1 MKQVMVVGGGISGL
15 TAAVDLARLGMA
27 VELVENSGS
36 LGGHAAQ
43 LSCKATDRCVAC
55 GACVVEEKIRQATG
69 DANIRV
75 HLNSSVVNNS
85 SSNEVNRRK
94 RFDVTLKQDQEMQHI
109 EVDAVLI
116 ASGFAP
122 FHPANKPYGYGRFEN
137 VMTTLELDLM
147 LRKSGAVKRPSDA
160 AFPRNMAFIQCVGS
174 RDSSLGHLW
183 CSKIC
188 CGAALRM
195 ASCIQKRQPGM
206 KPTFFYVDVQNFGKN
221 FQACYADAQQHILI
235 RSIPADVLK
244 TADDRLKLSYFD
256 PDTQAYQEAV
266 FDMVILSVGLTPSE
280 STRNLAAMLNI
291 DMDSFAYARKTPA
304 LVADTR
310 ASAIPLPDG
319 VFAAGAAL
327 EPMSIA
333 ESVLSAGKAASD
345 IFHYMKS

>member
-1 MKQVMVVGGGISGL
+1 MNPSMKQIMVIGGGISGL
-15 TAAVDLARLGMA
+15 CAAVDLARLG
-27 VELVENSGS
+27 VVVDLVENSGS

-43 LSCKATDRCVAC
+43 LSCKAADRCVAC
-55 GACVVEEKIRQATG
+55 GACMVEEKIRQATG

-75 HLNSSVVNNS
+75 HLNAGVDKVD
-85 SSNEVNRRK
+85 RQK
-94 RFDVTLKQDQEMQHI
+94 RFEVTLKQDRKMQLI
-109 EVDAVLI
+109 EVDAVLM

-137 VMTTLELDLM
+137 VMTTLELDRM
-147 LRKSGAVKRPSDA
+147 LRRSGTVKRPSDA

-174 RDSSLGHLW
+174 RDSTLGHLW

-195 ASCIQKRQPGM
+195 ARCIQNRQPGM
-206 KPTFFYVDVQNFGKN
+206 EATFFYIDVQNFGKN
-221 FQACYADAQQHILI
+221 FQAYYADTRQQVRMI

-244 TADDRLKLSYFD
+244 TADDRLRLSYFD

-266 FDMVILSVGLTPSE
+266 FDMVILSIGLMPSE
-280 STRNLAAMLNI
+280 STRNLAAMLNV
-291 DMDSFAYARKTPA
+291 DMDGFEYARKETV
-304 LVADTR
+304 L
-310 ASAIPLPDG
+310 LPEG
-319 VFAAGAAL
+319 VFAAGTVL

-345 IFHYMKS
+345 IFHYLETSSQI

>member
-1 MKQVMVVGGGISGL
+1 MNPSGKQMMVIGGGITGIS
-15 TAAVDLARLGMA
+15 AAVDLARLG
-27 VELVENSGS
+27 VTVFLVENSGS
-36 LGGHAAQ
+36 LGGHAAR

-55 GACVVEEKIRQATG
+55 GACMVEEKIRQATSN
-69 DANIRV
+69 ANIRIY
-75 HLNSSVVNNS
+75 LNTRVDKID
-85 SSNEVNRRK
+85 RDK
-94 RFDVTLKQDQEMQHI
+94 RFEVTLKQDGQMPHI
-109 EVDAVLI
+109 DVDAILM

-122 FHPANKPYGYGRFEN
+122 FHPVNKPYGYGRFEN
-137 VMTTLELDLM
+137 VMTSLELDRM
-147 LRKSGAVKRPSDA
+147 LRQSGAVTRPSDSQ
-160 AFPRNMAFIQCVGS
+160 FPRNMAFIQCVGS

-195 ASCIQKRQPGM
+195 ARCIQNRQQGM
-206 KPTFFYVDVQNFGKN
+206 EATFFYIDVQNFGKN
-221 FQACYADAQQHILI
+221 FQIYYADSRQRVRMI

-266 FDMVILSVGLTPSE
+266 FDMVILSIGLMPSE

-291 DMDSFAYARKTPA
+291 DMAGFAYARKTP
-304 LVADTR
+304 
-310 ASAIPLPDG
+310 IPLPEG

-333 ESVLSAGKAASD
+333 ESILSAGKAAGNIYRYLETS
-345 IFHYMKS
+345 SQT

>member
-15 TAAVDLARLGMA
+15 SAAVDLARLGIA
-27 VELVENSGS
+27 VDLVENSGS

-55 GACVVEEKIRQATG
+55 GTCVVEEKIRQATN

-75 HLNSSVVNNS
+75 HLNSSVVSNNINN
-85 SSNEVNRRK
+85 NEVNRRK

-147 LRKSGAVKRPSDA
+147 LRKSGVVKRPSDA

-195 ASCIQKRQPGM
+195 ASCIQNRQPGM
-206 KPTFFYVDVQNFGKN
+206 KSTFFYIDVQNFGKN
-221 FQACYADAQQHILI
+221 FQTYYADVQQHILI

-256 PDTQAYQEAV
+256 PDTQAYQESI

-291 DMDSFAYARKTPA
+291 DMDGFAYARKTP
-304 LVADTR
+304 V
-310 ASAIPLPDG
+310 PLPYG

>member
-1 MKQVMVVGGGISGL
+1 MNPSMKQIMVIGGGISGL
-15 TAAVDLARLGMA
+15 CAAVDLARLG
-27 VELVENSGS
+27 VVVNLVENSGS

-43 LSCKATDRCVAC
+43 LSCKAADRCVAC
-55 GACVVEEKIRQATG
+55 GACMVEEKIRQATG

-75 HLNSSVVNNS
+75 HLNADVDKVD
-85 SSNEVNRRK
+85 RRK
-94 RFDVTLKQDQEMQHI
+94 RFEVTLKQDRIMQHI
-109 EVDAVLI
+109 EVDAVLM

-122 FHPANKPYGYGRFEN
+122 FHPTNKPYGYGRFEN
-137 VMTTLELDLM
+137 VMTTLELDRM
-147 LRKSGAVKRPSDA
+147 LRQSGTVKRPSDA

-174 RDSSLGHLW
+174 RDSTLGHLW

-195 ASCIQKRQPGM
+195 ARCIQNRQPGM
-206 KPTFFYVDVQNFGKN
+206 EATFFYIDVQNFGKN
-221 FQACYADAQQHILI
+221 FQAYYADTRQQVRMI

-266 FDMVILSVGLTPSE
+266 FDMAILSIGLMPSE
-280 STRNLAAMLNI
+280 STRNLAAMLNV
-291 DMDSFAYARKTPA
+291 DMDGFEYARKETV
-304 LVADTR
+304 L
-310 ASAIPLPDG
+310 LPEG
-319 VFAAGAAL
+319 VFAVGTVL

-345 IFHYMKS
+345 IFHYLETSSRI

>member
-15 TAAVDLARLGMA
+15 SAAVDLARLGIA
-27 VELVENSGS
+27 VDLVENSGL

-43 LSCKATDRCVAC
+43 LSCKATDHCVSC
-55 GACVVEEKIRQATG
+55 GACVVEEKIRQATN

-75 HLNSSVVNNS
+75 HLNSSVDK
-85 SSNEVNRRK
+85 VNRRN

-147 LRKSGAVKRPSDA
+147 MRKSGTVKRPSDA

-195 ASCIQKRQPGM
+195 ASCIQNRQPGM
-206 KPTFFYVDVQNFGKN
+206 KSTFFYIDVQNFGKN
-221 FQACYADAQQHILI
+221 FQTYYADVQQHILI

-256 PDTQAYQEAV
+256 PDTQAYQESV

-291 DMDSFAYARKTPA
+291 DMDGFAYARKTPA

>member
-15 TAAVDLARLGMA
+15 SAAVDLARLGIA
-27 VELVENSGS
+27 VDLVENSGS
-36 LGGHAAQ
+36 LGGHAAL

-75 HLNSSVVNNS
+75 HMNSSVDKVS
-85 SSNEVNRRK
+85 RRN
-94 RFDVTLKQDQEMQHI
+94 RFDVTLKQNQEMQHI

-195 ASCIQKRQPGM
+195 ASCIQNRQPGM
-206 KPTFFYVDVQNFGKN
+206 KSTFFYIDVQNFGKN
-221 FQACYADAQQHILI
+221 FQTYYADVQQHILI

-256 PDTQAYQEAV
+256 PDTHAYQEAV

-291 DMDSFAYARKTPA
+291 DMNGFAYARKTPA

>member
-1 MKQVMVVGGGISGL
+1 MKQIMVIGGGISGL
-15 TAAVDLARLGMA
+15 CAAIDLSRLGVA
-27 VELVENSGS
+27 VVLVENSGS

-55 GACVVEEKIRQATG
+55 GACMVEEKIRQATG
-69 DANIRV
+69 DANIQV
-75 HLNSSVVNNS
+75 HLNTSVDQI
-85 SSNEVNRRK
+85 ERQK
-94 RFDVTLKQDQEMQHI
+94 RFEVTLKRDREMQRI
-109 EVDAVLI
+109 GVDAVLM

-137 VMTTLELDLM
+137 VMTTLELDRM
-147 LRKSGAVKRPSDA
+147 QRKSGAVKRPSDA

-188 CGAALRM
+188 CGTALRM
-195 ASCIQKRQPGM
+195 ASCIQNRQPGTAA
-206 KPTFFYVDVQNFGKN
+206 TFFYIDVQNSGKN
-221 FQACYADAQQHILI
+221 FETYYADTRKQVRMI

-244 TADDRLKLSYFD
+244 TADDRLNLSYFD

-266 FDMVILSVGLTPSE
+266 FDMVILSVGLMPSE
-280 STRNLAAMLNI
+280 STRTLAAMLNI
-291 DMDSFAYARKTPA
+291 DMDGFGYALKTP
-304 LVADTR
+304 R
-310 ASAIPLPDG
+310 FLPSG

-333 ESVLSAGKAASD
+333 ESALSAGKAASD
-345 IFHYMKS
+345 IFHYLQTSSQL